1 MAPELDQQM
10 SMDRQLFSPQ
20 MTVQAMRDSRYRHPA
35 NAVAELIDN
44 SIDARASR
52 ADVLVQERSEMVN
65 QRQRWR
71 IHQLAVFDN
80 GQGMSEQT
88 LIQALR
94 FGGHHELNGSNKR
107 IGKYGMGLPTS
118 SVSQCRRLDVW
129 TWQQDINHPSH
140 SYIDVD
146 KIQELVQVEIPE
158 PDNEPIPQKWLDMA
172 GTETIDPS
180 QGTLVVWSKPDRIT
194 VQAATIFRQVEEEVG
209 RIYRHYINNRTLNI
223 RMASIREGDSTPRV
237 DSEVRPND
245 PLYLMRN
252 SATPEPWHQDP
263 MFEEY
268 ARKEF
273 QVTGKD
279 EQEEL
284 VEIVYSIA
292 KREALGRMR
301 GLPGN
306 TDYGKHARKNMGVS
320 IIREDREIIT
330 ENFFITEGGGG
341 SLPQNRWWGCE
352 VRFSTGCDDLFGLD
366 HNKQMVSSLSRAIRD
381 LNESEEVADL
391 TREELG
397 VDEDDIYQIA
407 GHIRNTVGAMMR
419 EIGLRFEQRP
429 PAPGTTQTP
438 KPESVEEQVGIL
450 ATQATTNLVN
460 SDSTLETDADRVRH
474 TMDPEQKIASV
485 ASHLEQMGVEA
496 EDAKLQAER
505 VIRNDIA
512 YKFVPTN
519 MLRAYQIF
527 SVVSPGG
534 VITINLNI
542 NHPIYELLRVIEEE
556 TNHEQNEDT
565 RKAALAIRAML
576 LSWARM
582 EDGTQNP
589 ERRTELERIT
599 DNWGQMVSTILRMR
613 NGGTEES
620 A

>member
-52 ADVLVQERSEMVN
+52 VDVLVQERSAVVTR
-65 QRQRWR
+65 RQRWH
-71 IHQLAVFDN
+71 IHELAVFDN
-80 GQGMSEQT
+80 GHGMSVVT

-94 FGGHHELNGSNKR
+94 FGGHELTRSNKR

-129 TWQQDINHPSH
+129 TWQQDISQASH

-146 KIQELVQVEIPE
+146 KIEQETQVEIPE
-158 PDNEPIPQKWLDMA
+158 PDSEPIPKKWLDMV
-172 GTETIDPS
+172 GTETLDAG

-194 VQAATIFRQVEEEVG
+194 VQSATIFRQVEEEVG
-209 RIYRHYINNRTLNI
+209 RIYRHYINDRTLSI
-223 RMASIREGDSTPRV
+223 RMASFREGDSTPRV
-237 DSEVRPND
+237 NLEVRPND

-252 SATPEPWHQDP
+252 SATPEPWRQEP

-273 QVTGKD
+273 QVAGKD
-279 EQEEL
+279 GQEES
-284 VEIVYSIA
+284 VEIIYSIA
-292 KREALGRMR
+292 KRQALGRMR

-320 IIREDREIIT
+320 IVREDREIIT

-352 VRFSTGCDDLFGLD
+352 VRFNTGCDDLFGLD
-366 HNKQMVSSLSRAIRD
+366 HNKQMVSNLSRAIRD

-391 TREELG
+391 TREDLG
-397 VDEDDIYQIA
+397 VDQDDIYEIA
-407 GHIRNTVGAMMR
+407 SHIRNTVGAMMR

-429 PAPGTTQTP
+429 SEESTTPTP
-438 KPESVEEQVGIL
+438 EPESVEEQVGIL
-450 ATQATTNLVN
+450 ATEATTALINN
-460 SDSTLETDADRVRH
+460 DSTLETEADRVRQ
-474 TMDPEQKIASV
+474 TMDPDEKISSV
-485 ASHLEQMGVEA
+485 ADHLENMGIEA
-496 EDAKLQAER
+496 DEAKRQAER

-519 MLRAYQIF
+519 MLRANQIF

-556 TNHEQNEDT
+556 TNQEQNEET

-589 ERRTELERIT
+589 ERRIELERIT
-599 DNWGQMVSTILRMR
+599 DNWGQMVSTILTMR
-613 NGGTEES
+613 NGNTAHS

>member
-52 ADVLVQERSEMVN
+52 VDVLVQERSTMVN
-65 QRQRWR
+65 QRQRWH
-71 IHQLAVFDN
+71 IHELAVFDN
-80 GQGMSEQT
+80 GHGMSLET

-94 FGGHHELNGSNKR
+94 FGGHELTKSNKR

-129 TWQQDINHPSH
+129 TWQQDIKQAFH

-146 KIQELVQVEIPE
+146 KIVQETQVEIPE
-158 PDNEPIPQKWLDMA
+158 PDTELIPQKWLDMV
-172 GTETIDPS
+172 GKETVDPG
-180 QGTLVVWSKPDRIT
+180 QGTLVVWSRPDRIT

-209 RIYRHYINNRTLNI
+209 RIYRHYINNRTLSI
-223 RMASIREGDSTPRV
+223 RMASIREGELTPRV

-245 PLYLMRN
+245 PLYIMSN
-252 SATPEPWHQDP
+252 SATPEPWHQDH

-279 EQEEL
+279 GQEEL
-284 VEIVYSIA
+284 VEIVYSTV
-292 KREALGRMR
+292 KRQALGRMR
-301 GLPGN
+301 GQPGSTN
-306 TDYGKHARKNMGVS
+306 YGKHARKNMGVS
-320 IIREDREIIT
+320 IVREDREIIT
-330 ENFFITEGGGG
+330 ENFFITEGGGN

-352 VRFSTGCDDLFGLD
+352 VRFNTGCDDLFGLD
-366 HNKQMVSSLSRAIRD
+366 HNKQMVSNLSRAIRD

-397 VDEDDIYQIA
+397 VDQDDIYEIA

-419 EIGLRFEQRP
+419 EIGLKFEQRP
-429 PAPGTTQTP
+429 SAESTKPSPE
-438 KPESVEEQVGIL
+438 PESVEEQVGIL
-450 ATQATTNLVN
+450 ATEATTTLVN
-460 SDSTLETDADRVRH
+460 SDSALETEADRVRQ
-474 TMDPEQKIASV
+474 TMDPEQKIAFV
-485 ASHLEQMGVEA
+485 ADHLEQMGIEA
-496 EDAKLQAER
+496 EEAKRQAER

-556 TNHEQNEDT
+556 TSQEQNEET

-589 ERRTELERIT
+589 ERRIELERIT
-599 DNWGQMVSTILRMR
+599 DNWGQMVSTILSMQ
-613 NGGTEES
+613 NGNTAES
-620 A
+620 T